1 MTTNDTEKR
10 ALDLIEKEDRLDQQR
25 GAEQRKQA
33 DESRIK
39 DAIKRIKQQDR
50 DAAAEQ
56 ARRDAAAEADELAH
70 ELHDHAAKLQEFAE
84 GLDSLIEG
92 YADTRTRLMD
102 ANRRAGM
109 DVGGR
114 WARTSSVLA
123 PWFRSVFGGRNSL
136 VEVPGE
142 QAGQV
147 RTPNQAPRTLPERDA
162 LAAPRTDSDD
172 QA

>member
-1 MTTNDTEKR
+1 MTDIDTR
-10 ALDLIEKEDRLDQQR
+10 AARLIEREDRINEEL
-25 GAEQRKQA
+25 AEREQA
-33 DESRIK
+33 QANESRYR
-39 DAIKRIKQQDR
+39 DALRKIKQQDR

-56 ARRDAAAEADELAH
+56 ARKQAAAEADELAY

-114 WARTSSVLA
+114 WSRTSTVLA
-123 PWFRSVFGGRNSL
+123 PWFRSIFGGRNSL

-142 QAGQV
+142 QAGQT
-147 RTPNQAPRTLPERDA
+147 RAPNQAPRTLPERDA
-162 LAAPRTDSDD
+162 LAAPRTEPDD
-172 QA
+172 QAS